1 MSETDLRT
9 QTHKTRKTYTMTRY
23 TASLLLAAMIASTN
37 AFTPITPRSQN
48 VRKVPYFINV
58 VEDSSIAE
66 EPSEA
71 VKPKPTPKAKGPVH
85 KEGPLSPV
93 VVLAKK
99 VLGDTELNKLR
110 GKVIGL
116 HSDVIKSF
124 VDTASSPFG
133 EQVLTTMFELADL
146 NKNGKIDVEELSASL
161 RALGFDLKDNQIQ
174 GIFDRADLDANGDI
188 DIEEFRKEAPKTL
201 RTNLVK
207 LAKRNG
213 GDLGFLS

>member
-1 MSETDLRT
+1 
-9 QTHKTRKTYTMTRY
+9 MTRF
-23 TASLLLAAMIASTN
+23 TASLLLAAMVTSIN
-37 AFTPITPRSQN
+37 AFTPTNPRSHSIRN
-48 VRKVPYFINV
+48 VPYFINV
-58 VEDSSIAE
+58 VEDSSVTE

-71 VKPKPTPKAKGPVH
+71 VKPKPVRNAKGPAH

-99 VLGDTELNKLR
+99 VLGDAELNKLR

-116 HSDVIKSF
+116 HSDVIGSF
-124 VDTASSPFG
+124 VETANSPFG
-133 EQVLTTMFELADL
+133 EQVLKTMFQLADQ
-146 NKNGKIDVEELSASL
+146 NKNGKIDEQELSASL
-161 RALGFDLKDNQIQ
+161 RALGFDLADKQIK
-174 GIFDRADLDANGDI
+174 GIFERADLDANGDL
-188 DIEEFRKEAPKTL
+188 DFEEFRKEAPKTL